1 MRTYR
6 PVLRRGQGKKPAS
19 KKFAAQQLPR
29 TVVALHNLLLQYL
42 VSGDRLLAAIHILL
56 LAYLRFCFQRRAD
69 STHSSVRVAPGASVA
84 NSCEEPA
91 SLWSKRG

>member
-1 MRTYR
+1 MLMWRTR
-6 PVLRRGQGKKPAS
+6 RLRVSDGSRRWQGKKPAS
-19 KKFAAQQLPR
+19 KKIAAPQLPR

-69 STHSSVRVAPGASVA
+69 STHSSVRVAP
-84 NSCEEPA
+84 
-91 SLWSKRG
+91 WSKRGELM